1 MRFIST
7 RFHGII
13 DYLLGIVLI
22 AAPWLFNFAGNG
34 PDTWVPVSLGIVTII
49 YSLFT
54 DYELGAVKSIS
65 MRTHLW
71 LDALAGIFLALSPWL
86 FGFEMLVYKPHLY
99 VGVFELVFAMF
110 TLIEPTYKGKF
121 GGDIRVTGKEK
132 VTIETEEPVDTER

>member
-7 RFHGII
+7 RFHGVI

-22 AAPWLFNFAGNG
+22 AAPWLFNFAQNG
-34 PDTWVPVSLGIVTII
+34 PETWIPVVLGVVTII

-54 DYELGAVKSIS
+54 DYEMGAVKSIS

-86 FGFEMLVYKPHLY
+86 FNFNQVVYKPHLW
-99 VGVFELVFAMF
+99 VGIFEAVFAIF
-110 TLIEPTYKGKF
+110 TIVGPTYKPGGF
-121 GGDIRVTGKEK
+121 GGIKITKEEK
-132 VTIETEEPVDTER
+132 VTQPKEPA